1 MRDTFQPRPQQMPKR
16 CYSLA
21 NQWIR
26 LNVGSAMEDHKEA
39 RKAYGSDRAQ
49 LVYGLRPDG
58 TLAHITEVQ
67 RGLACGCVCPACN
80 GQLVAR
86 TKDDHQVPHFA
97 HNSGE
102 ACGGGPETV
111 LHLLAKEAFR
121 DNPKMLLPE
130 RPALGKGKQ
139 VVTKPGQ
146 EVETEFLRLEYTDT
160 KRIIPDLYIRA
171 LGYDL
176 FVEVAV
182 WHFSDDDKI
191 RRLREH
197 GIPAV
202 EVDLSRL
209 PRDSTREEIADAVL
223 RTAPRHW
230 LFHPGIDAAETKRRA
245 DEQKRQAEERK
256 RQANAQAKHDR
267 RVNDLIEAYRTAPP
281 HPTPDEVPCLA
292 ELQAVGLS
300 EHVGIAVAGIAC
312 FTVQPA
318 VWQARILIDVF
329 HDRCLGDAVR
339 APVPITNYLESAGF
353 VRRRFGRVSGDVADD
368 AASIEPSFAPPW
380 KAVDAYLRNLS
391 KVGVLSSLGYGFLLS
406 TPVAERW
413 KVWTLAETKRTET
426 MHAAVQAVEWILRE
440 LSDDE
445 RGDMTGESWLDSVD
459 PESCLTHREALQS
472 DTDGP
477 RIAGELDAIV
487 AMLEKHGQLPRGTAG
502 LPIAGAIERHKI
514 QQAEKAERDRQKRLA
529 DAEKQRENRCER
541 LRGDFGSMLD
551 DPEIAA
557 FLNTK
562 LDRLNGMSP
571 LEAAAD
577 SEAGLSRARDAQ
589 AEFNRERA
597 RAAER
602 KRYQDD
608 ITTEAKARLAAI
620 HVDAFLNGR
629 DDDLGRMSPL
639 AFVRDERTY
648 QAAIRKLRQW
658 ENEFGRWP

>member
-1 MRDTFQPRPQQMPKR
+1 
-16 CYSLA
+16 
-21 NQWIR
+21 
-26 LNVGSAMEDHKEA
+26 MEGHHEA
-39 RKAYGSDRAQ
+39 RKTYGSDRAQ

-58 TLAHITEVQ
+58 TLAHISKVQ
-67 RGLACGCVCPACN
+67 RGLACGCVCPACI

-86 TKDDHQVPHFA
+86 TKNDHQVPHFA
-97 HNSGE
+97 HASGE
-102 ACGGGPETV
+102 ACGGGPETA
-111 LHLLAKEAFR
+111 LHLLAKDVFR
-121 DNPKMLLPE
+121 ANPTMLLPG
-130 RPALGKGKQ
+130 RPALDKRKQ

-146 EVETEFLRLEYTDT
+146 EVETEFLRLEYTDP
-160 KRIIPDLYIRA
+160 KMIIPDLYVRA

-182 WHFSDDDKI
+182 THFSDDDKI

-197 GIPAV
+197 RTPAV
-202 EVDLSRL
+202 EIDLSRL
-209 PRDSTREEIADAVL
+209 PRASTREEIADAVL
-223 RTAPRHW
+223 RTAPRLW

-245 DEQKRQAEERK
+245 DEQKRQAEEQK
-256 RQANAQAKHDR
+256 RQADARAKHDR
-267 RVNDLIEAYRTAPP
+267 RVNDLIEAYRTTPP
-281 HPTPDEVPCLA
+281 HATTDEVPRLA

-312 FTVQPA
+312 FTAGPA

-353 VRRRFGRVSGDVADD
+353 VRRRFGRVSGIVADD

-380 KAVDAYLRNLS
+380 KAVDAYLKHLS
-391 KVGVLSSLGYGFLLS
+391 KVGVLSAMGYGFLLS
-406 TPVAERW
+406 TPIAERW
-413 KVWTLAETKRTET
+413 KAWTLAETKRTET

-440 LSDDE
+440 LPDDE
-445 RGDMTGESWLDSVD
+445 SGDMTGESWLESID

-477 RIAGELDAIV
+477 RIAGELERLSEA
-487 AMLEKHGQLPRGTAG
+487 LRGRGPIPTGTVG
-502 LPIAGAIERHKI
+502 LPVEQAIERYKI
-514 QQAEKAERDRQKRLA
+514 QQAEKAERDRQRRLA
-529 DAEKQRENRCER
+529 EAEKQRDNRCER
-541 LRGDFGSMLD
+541 LRGDLGSKID

-562 LDRLNGMSP
+562 LASLNGMSP
-571 LEAAAD
+571 IESAAD
-577 SEAGLSRARDAQ
+577 SEAGLSRAREAQ

-597 RAAER
+597 RAVQR
-602 KRYQDD
+602 KQYQDD
-608 ITTEAKARLAAI
+608 ITAEAKARLAAI

-629 DDDLGRMSPL
+629 DDDLGRMSPIM
-639 AFVRDERTY
+639 FVQDERTY

-658 ENEFGRWP
+658 ENEFGRGP